1 MKSDTEYSLN
11 FQTHASVSS
20 SIVVRVSPWAITTK
34 MAGPQQCFDIQQ
46 DSHKRC

>member
-20 SIVVRVSPWAITTK
+20 SIVVRVSP
-34 MAGPQQCFDIQQ
+34 
-46 DSHKRC
+46 